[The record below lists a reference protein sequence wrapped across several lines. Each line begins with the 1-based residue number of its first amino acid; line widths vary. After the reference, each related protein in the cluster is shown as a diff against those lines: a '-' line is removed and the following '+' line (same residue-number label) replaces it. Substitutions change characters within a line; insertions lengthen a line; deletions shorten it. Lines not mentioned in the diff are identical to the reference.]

1 MQKIPQLDPR
11 RDIVFKSIFGKTTEK
26 ASFARNSLISAFLG
40 KPVTESTVLNPELIP
55 YDIRDKAT
63 RLDILC
69 MLDDGSQV
77 NLEMQMCNTGDSIK
91 ERLCYYCSQLFVSQ
105 KSRGIWYEDLNPV
118 YVILISNEKLFPQ
131 EEKSLSLVQYRFE
144 SGELFSDKLNIM
156 TLDLSKLN
164 DTTKFE
170 EELDAIKRWGLYFNS
185 ATDDSRK
192 ELIKALL
199 EKDEGIRMADKVF
212 YEVTQDDYE
221 RAKIFER
228 EKILMD
234 YYSGLAEAKQ
244 KGLKKGLEEG
254 LEQGLKKGK
263 AEGLEE
269 GKAEG
274 LAEGAQNEK
283 AKIAQTLKAK
293 GFSAKDIEEITGL
306 KEGSY

>member
-1 MQKIPQLDPR
+1 M
-11 RDIVFKSIFGKTTEK
+11 
-26 ASFARNSLISAFLG
+26 
-40 KPVTESTVLNPELIP
+40 
-55 YDIRDKAT
+55 
-63 RLDILC
+63 
-69 MLDDGSQV
+69 
-77 NLEMQMCNTGDSIK
+77 
-91 ERLCYYCSQLFVSQ
+91 
-105 KSRGIWYEDLNPV
+105 
-118 YVILISNEKLFPQ
+118 
-131 EEKSLSLVQYRFE
+131 
-144 SGELFSDKLNIM
+144 
-156 TLDLSKLN
+156 DLSKLN

-170 EELDAIKRWGLYFNS
+170 EGLDAVKRWGLYFNS

-192 ELIKALL
+192 ELLKTLL

-283 AKIAQTLKAK
+283 AKIAQTLKIK

-306 KEGSY
+306 KEGAY